1 MSEPAVASRGG
12 VRHLLTATWGAVTG
26 AAPHVLHHVGPLAGA
41 ALLAGVG
48 GQLVFLGVGLVAT
61 IPTLRRLRRRFGT
74 WIAPGVALSLFTVTF
89 ALSAFVV
96 GQWITGEGD
105 PPSAGV
111 VADDHES
118 HGH

>member
-1 MSEPAVASRGG
+1 VAPRGG
-12 VRHLLTATWGAVTG
+12 VRHFLTAVWGAVTG

-48 GQLVFLGVGLVAT
+48 GQLVFLGLGVAAT

-74 WIAPGVALSLFTVTF
+74 WVAPGVALGLFAATF
-89 ALSAFVV
+89 ALSTFVV
-96 GQWITGEGD
+96 GPWITGAED
-105 PPSAGV
+105 PPSAV
-111 VADDHES
+111 TSADDHES